1 MVMILLLE
9 ETQLMRKFRS
19 LRGNF
24 LLLTTKSSTIYCDC
38 EEWLLLLFI
47 ILLGISIAQYACI
60 LKKSRIVSLV
70 ARWHQKKSLKYL
82 EVLLLMSYIKIENEI
97 FLYSLQKQFDT
108 LPNIP

>member
-1 MVMILLLE
+1 MILLLE

-24 LLLTTKSSTIYCDC
+24 LLLTSKSSTIYCDC

-60 LKKSRIVSLV
+60 LKKSRIVWLV
-70 ARWHQKKSLKYL
+70 ARWHPKKSLKYL